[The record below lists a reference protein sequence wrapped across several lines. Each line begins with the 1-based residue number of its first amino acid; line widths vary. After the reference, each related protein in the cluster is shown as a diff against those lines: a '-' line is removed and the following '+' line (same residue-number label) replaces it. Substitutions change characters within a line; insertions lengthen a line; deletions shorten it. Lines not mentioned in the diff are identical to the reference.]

1 MQTYVATTENITVS
15 VRPIY
20 LDGQS
25 DPMARKFVFAYFVRI
40 DNDGTEDVQLVRR
53 HWFIRDSNGEEKEV
67 EGEGVV
73 GKQPV
78 IESGEAHEYSS
89 FCILETFEGSMEGS
103 YQMARSNGEK
113 FNVSIPRFNLRA
125 AAN

>member
-1 MQTYVATTENITVS
+1 MTSFSATTEDVRVS

-25 DPMARKFVFAYFVRI
+25 DALAKKFVFAYFIRIENLGVENIQLLRRKWLIAHADVR
-40 DNDGTEDVQLVRR
+40 TE
-53 HWFIRDSNGEEKEV
+53 EV

-73 GKQPV
+73 GKQPS
-78 IESGEAHEYSS
+78 IAPGDEHEYNS
-89 FCILETFEGSMEGS
+89 FCILETMEGYMEGS
-103 YQMARSNGEK
+103 YLMQREDGST
-113 FNVSIPRFNLRA
+113 FHVTIPRFILRA

>member
-40 DNDGTEDVQLVRR
+40 DNEGTEDVQLVRR
-53 HWFIRDSNGEEKEV
+53 HWFIRDSNGEVKEV
-67 EGEGVV
+67 EGDGVV

-78 IESGEAHEYSS
+78 IEPGEGHEYSS

-103 YQMARSNGEK
+103 YQMSRSNGEK
-113 FNVSIPRFNLRA
+113 FNVLIPRFNLRA

>member
-1 MQTYVATTENITVS
+1 MTSYSATTEDVRVS

-25 DPMARKFVFAYFVRI
+25 DALAKKFVFAYFIRI
-40 DNDGTEDVQLVRR
+40 ENLGVENIQLLRR
-53 HWFIRDSNGEEKEV
+53 KWFISHADLRTEEV

-73 GKQPV
+73 GKQPS
-78 IESGEAHEYSS
+78 IAPGDEHEYNS
-89 FCILETFEGSMEGS
+89 FCILETMEGYMEGS
-103 YQMARSNGEK
+103 YLMQREDGST
-113 FNVSIPRFNLRA
+113 FHVTIPRFILRA

>member
-53 HWFIRDSNGEEKEV
+53 HWFIRDSNGEMKEV
-67 EGEGVV
+67 EGEGIV

-78 IESGEAHEYSS
+78 IEPGEAHEYSS

-103 YQMARSNGEK
+103 YQMTRSNGEK
-113 FNVSIPRFNLRA
+113 FNVLIPRFNLRA

>member
-25 DPMARKFVFAYFVRI
+25 DAMAHKFVFAYFVRV

-53 HWFIRDSNGEEKEV
+53 HWFIRDSNGEVKEV

-78 IESGEAHEYSS
+78 IAPGDAHEYSS

-103 YQMARSNGEK
+103 YQMARSNGER
-113 FNVSIPRFNLRA
+113 FNVLIPRFNLRA